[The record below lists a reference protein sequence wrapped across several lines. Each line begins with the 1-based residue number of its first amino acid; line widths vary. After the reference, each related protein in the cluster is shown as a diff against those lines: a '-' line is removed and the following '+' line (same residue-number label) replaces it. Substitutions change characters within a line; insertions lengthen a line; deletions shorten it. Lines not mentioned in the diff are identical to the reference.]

1 MKPALLFPII
11 AAAVVAAAQAAPPSS
26 DPDWP
31 CQQIKVPALSLT
43 AIWAGPPV
51 DQYLSN
57 WSQDPAI
64 AGLVQRLAER
74 RLPLEEAIAA
84 IKEYARQSGAQKEQN
99 LLALFAGLFEVMDRE
114 RAEILAGLDRFGR
127 RQKTLAETIRQEN
140 ASLQT
145 LQADPNANPQQ
156 VNELST
162 RLNWDL
168 RVFEDRRQALT
179 YVCSTP
185 ALVEQRL
192 FALSR
197 AIQEQL
203 G

>member
-1 MKPALLFPII
+1 MQHL
-11 AAAVVAAAQAAPPSS
+11 AQ
-26 DPDWP
+26 
-31 CQQIKVPALSLT
+31 
-43 AIWAGPPV
+43 
-51 DQYLSN
+51 
-57 WSQDPAI
+57 
-64 AGLVQRLAER
+64 R
-74 RLPLEEAIAA
+74 RLPLEEAISA
-84 IKEYARQSGAQKEQN
+84 IKEYAHQSGAQKEQK

-127 RQKTLAETIRQEN
+127 RQKALAETIRPEN
-140 ASLQT
+140 ANLQT
-145 LQADPNANPQQ
+145 LHANPNADPEQ